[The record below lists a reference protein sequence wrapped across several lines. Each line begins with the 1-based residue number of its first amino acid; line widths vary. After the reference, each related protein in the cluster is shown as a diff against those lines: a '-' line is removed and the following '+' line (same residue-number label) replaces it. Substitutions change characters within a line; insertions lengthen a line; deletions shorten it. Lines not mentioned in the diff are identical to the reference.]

1 MNSFRD
7 PTLKLFGKAAKS
19 PEGFSLYIPVVFT
32 TVIFITGFLTSEPD
46 VYGVSWHV
54 IDLLS
59 GLGALATFLAFR
71 FVRSLWPRRIQMPAY
86 VLWMISGLVANALPQ
101 IVVPIVTGTFATE
114 LLSQLPL
121 GIIQYALLI
130 SALGVLISMRLTQ
143 LQQLKELEHQR
154 IQLQAAEARLSSTI
168 ETTQHELDEF
178 VTDELSTVLAELE
191 DSLDSD
197 QQLVALARSFRSSI
211 DNVVRPLSH
220 NLSHGT
226 QAGLTRVNTHGES
239 TIGSHTRQLTA
250 SPKSRLPLSSQLSP
264 IVFSIAGLIL
274 ITPALGIFAGPQ
286 ALAAPALTFLII
298 GLLQL
303 VVLKIWGSKQIP
315 VSSTLV
321 IATATSLCVGFLVTY
336 PADALSLDAVR
347 GLLLVGLVLITLLT
361 STLAVIS
368 ARRQQAIEEN
378 QEINLKLNA
387 LVLRLSHESWLL
399 HRRYAR
405 LVHGPIQSR
414 LLTAAL
420 RLATGSGSRL
430 EAISHARQDLA
441 DAITTLNN
449 FESDFKESF
458 VTQFTDLQ
466 VAWGG
471 LCEIQLPGLEEV
483 AHTLDAD
490 PVVRDCVVEVLSE
503 SVTNAVK
510 HAEAKHVD
518 VQITINAET
527 VELQVRN
534 LLNSEFV
541 PQTDTDA
548 ETDTQQGFGSE
559 IISEATTQW
568 SREFT
573 ADQVT
578 LSATFARKNS

>member
-7 PTLKLFGKAAKS
+7 PTLKLFGKAARS

-32 TVIFITGFLTSEPD
+32 TVIFITGFLTSEAD
-46 VYGVSWHV
+46 VHGVSWHV
-54 IDLLS
+54 IDVLS
-59 GLGALATFLAFR
+59 GLGAIATFLAFR
-71 FVRSLWPRRIQMPAY
+71 FIRSFWPRRIQIPAY
-86 VLWMISGLVANALPQ
+86 VLWMIAGLVANALPQ
-101 IVVPIVTGTFATE
+101 IVVPIVIGTFAPE

-143 LQQLKELEHQR
+143 LQQLVELEHQR

-168 ETTQHELDEF
+168 DTTQHELDAL
-178 VTDELSTVLAELE
+178 VTGELSSVLSELE

-197 QQLVALARSFRSSI
+197 QQLVALARNFRTSI

-220 NLSHGT
+220 NLSQGT
-226 QAGLTRVNTHGES
+226 QAVLTRVNTHSES
-239 TIGSHTRQLTA
+239 ESNAQSPRPTA
-250 SPKSRLPLSSQLSP
+250 SPKSRLTLSSQLSP
-264 IVFSIAGLIL
+264 IVFTIAGLIL
-274 ITPALGIFAGPQ
+274 ITPAMGIFAGPQ
-286 ALAAPALTFLII
+286 ALTTPALTFIII
-298 GLLQL
+298 GLLQM
-303 VVLKIWGSKQIP
+303 VVLIIWGSTK
-315 VSSTLV
+315 VSVSATLV
-321 IATATSLCVGFLVTY
+321 IATAASLIVGFVMTY
-336 PADALSLDAVR
+336 PSNALSLDAVR
-347 GLLLVGLVLITLLT
+347 GLLLVGLVLITSLT
-361 STLAVIS
+361 TTFVVIS
-368 ARRQQAIEEN
+368 SRRQQAIEEN
-378 QEINLKLNA
+378 QEINLKMNA

-405 LVHGPIQSR
+405 LIHGPIQSR

-420 RLATGSGSRL
+420 RLATGSSSRS

-441 DAITTLNN
+441 DAISTLKGV
-449 FESDFKESF
+449 ESDFNESF

-471 LCEIQLPGLEEV
+471 VCEIELLALDEV
-483 AHTLDAD
+483 AHILDTD
-490 PVVRDCVVEVLSE
+490 PVVRDCVIEVLSE

-510 HAEAKHVD
+510 HAAAKHVD
-518 VQITINAET
+518 VQITFNAET
-527 VELQVRN
+527 VELVVRN
-534 LLNSEFV
+534 SLNAEFV

-559 IISEATTQW
+559 IITEVTTRW
-568 SREFT
+568 SREFS